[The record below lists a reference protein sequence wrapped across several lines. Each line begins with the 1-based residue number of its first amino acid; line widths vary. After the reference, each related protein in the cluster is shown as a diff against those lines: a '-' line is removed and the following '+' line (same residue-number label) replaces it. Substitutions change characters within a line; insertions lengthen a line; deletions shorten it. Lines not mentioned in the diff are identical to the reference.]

1 MPALYVKGFVLNHN
15 SVFNNWRFDDLWLD
29 K

>member
-1 MPALYVKGFVLNHN
+1 MPALYVTGFVRNHN
-15 SVFNNWRFDDLWLD
+15 SIFNNWRFDDLWLD